1 MMQGYARYAV
11 YYAPAPDSPLAR
23 FGNAWL
29 GRDPQSGL
37 ILQRPDLSGLTLQHI
52 KSYTKSPSRYG
63 FHGTLKPPFALHP
76 DYKIE
81 DLDQAIT
88 ELTAKML
95 ASNPTRLIVKRIG
108 RFLALCPEQD
118 DGSISEI
125 AATCVKKLDAFRKP
139 AGKEELQKRCARGL
153 TDRQEK
159 YLQEWGYPYVMD
171 EFRFHLTLT
180 DSLEADALNLIEARL
195 KSATES
201 LCQTSFTLDRL
212 CLFGDP
218 GCGAPFRLLKDY
230 PLDTH

>member
-1 MMQGYARYAV
+1 MQGYARYAV

-29 GRDPQSGL
+29 GRDPESGL
-37 ILQRPDLSGLTLQHI
+37 ILPRPELSGLTLQHL

-81 DLDQAIT
+81 DLDRAIT
-88 ELTAKML
+88 ELAAGML

-118 DGSISEI
+118 DGSITDI
-125 AATCVKKLDAFRKP
+125 AATCVQSLDQFRKP
-139 AGKEELQKRCARGL
+139 AGEEELQKRRARGL
-153 TDRQEK
+153 TDRQEA

-180 DSLEADALNLIEARL
+180 DSLEVDALDLIEARL
-195 KSATES
+195 QSVTES
-201 LCQTSFTLDRL
+201 LRARPFTVDRI

-218 GCGAPFRLLKDY
+218 GGGAPFRVLRGYSL
-230 PLDTH
+230 